1 MVEEAAKE
9 GAAAQEEP
17 KDAVPAAEGAAQDDK
32 PPEEE
37 KEAALRENPLFRR
50 SGPVTDE
57 NADEVKSEASE
68 IEEELNPEED
78 FRVCG
83 EQI

>member
-17 KDAVPAAEGAAQDDK
+17 KDAVPAAEGVAQDDK

-57 NADEVKSEASE
+57 NVGDDDGDTS
-68 IEEELNPEED
+68 NP
-78 FRVCG
+78 
-83 EQI
+83 